1 MVSGEFG
8 SVGKEDSDSPE
19 QRVIKGEERSSE
31 EEEEEEES
39 PRHCV
44 KAGLVLHLQPASAL

>member
-19 QRVIKGEERSSE
+19 QRVIKREERSSE
-31 EEEEEEES
+31 EEEES
-39 PRHCV
+39 SRHCV
-44 KAGLVLHLQPASAL
+44 KAGSVLRLQPASTL